1 MNLIDPRSTD
11 MEFHIDEVLR
21 TMNLAMW
28 CLQVD
33 SNRRPSMSMV
43 VKILEGTMSV
53 ETELDLDL
61 VNIDLM
67 MANRTARWDD
77 VTTQVESILSG
88 PR

>member
-1 MNLIDPRSTD
+1 M
-11 MEFHIDEVLR
+11 
-21 TMNLAMW
+21 MNLAMW

-33 SNRRPSMSMV
+33 SRQRPSMTEA
-43 VKILEGTMSV
+43 VKILDGTMDV

-67 MANRTARWDD
+67 VANRAVRGKTAATLQIDS
-77 VTTQVESILSG
+77 VLSG